1 VRCRGTFMSLV
12 STLPRQPYTR
22 GLLHHSYAL
31 LLLIYSLGVIAI
43 EYPRLCCKIFIVTVI
58 ERASA
63 MMIRHPKICTY
74 NTHIMDSILPHLLLK
89 KCDSPYPYCEPYSG
103 DGSCDQIRSFE
114 STSAQRD
121 SLKLSCLLKVTVLH
135 SCTVS
140 SGVKIQN
147 ELV

>member
-1 VRCRGTFMSLV
+1 MSLV

-89 KCDSPYPYCEPYSG
+89 KCDSPYPYCEPY
-103 DGSCDQIRSFE
+103 R
-114 STSAQRD
+114 
-121 SLKLSCLLKVTVLH
+121 
-135 SCTVS
+135 
-140 SGVKIQN
+140 
-147 ELV
+147 